1 MHKKKGTTKNQKN
14 EKLTPVKGNA
24 FTGKTSIVIAVER
37 KTEDMTIIFFQ
48 GWGEISNVNCFNL
61 SVTIALTVAITNSTV
76 EDYNHSSTVITF
88 TTVANNFFAVDMH
101 LCTIMW

>member
-14 EKLTPVKGNA
+14 QIEASSKVMTALGLT
-24 FTGKTSIVIAVER
+24 ER
-37 KTEDMTIIFFQ
+37 MVEDMGTFYFQ
-48 GWGEISNVNCFNL
+48 GWGVKANVLNCQH
-61 SVTIALTVAITNSTV
+61 SAIAITLTVDTTTLEGTDKNYSSTAIT
-76 EDYNHSSTVITF
+76 I